1 MSPNEPAPPGAEEE
15 VGGSEQSFISHL
27 IELRARLLK
36 AIAAVLVILVALLPF
51 ADRMYHFIAEP
62 LLQRLPQGA
71 HMVAI
76 EVTSPFMTPVKLA
89 AVVALFLAMP
99 AVLYQLWRFVAP
111 GLYRHEKKL
120 ALPLLAASV
129 GMFYLGCAF
138 AYYLILPKVFV
149 FLLGV
154 TPDGVSVMTDI
165 GKYLDFVLTIFL
177 AFGVCFEVPV
187 VVILL
192 ALLGVVNAEQLARQR
207 PYVVLGVFVIAA
219 VLAPPDALSMLMLAI
234 PMCLLYEIGVL
245 VVRLFV
251 HRGEAGTRTSP
262 KAGPPPH

>member
-1 MSPNEPAPPGAEEE
+1 
-15 VGGSEQSFISHL
+15 
-27 IELRARLLK
+27 
-36 AIAAVLVILVALLPF
+36 
-51 ADRMYHFIAEP
+51 
-62 LLQRLPQGA
+62 
-71 HMVAI
+71 
-76 EVTSPFMTPVKLA
+76 
-89 AVVALFLAMP
+89 
-99 AVLYQLWRFVAP
+99 
-111 GLYRHEKKL
+111 
-120 ALPLLAASV
+120 
-129 GMFYLGCAF
+129 
-138 AYYLILPKVFV
+138 
-149 FLLGV
+149 

-187 VVILL
+187 VVVLL

-251 HRGEAGTRTSP
+251 RRGEAGAQASP
-262 KAGPPPH
+262 KT

>member
-1 MSPNEPAPPGAEEE
+1 MSGSESAPPDGDEG
-15 VGGSEQSFISHL
+15 VDGNGQSFISHL
-27 IELRARLLK
+27 IELRSRLLK
-36 AIAAVLVILVALLPF
+36 AIAAVLVVLVALLPF

-62 LLQRLPQGA
+62 LLQRLPQGS
-71 HMVAI
+71 HMIAI
-76 EVTSPFMTPVKLA
+76 EVASPFMTPVKLA

-138 AYYLILPKVFV
+138 AYYLVLPKVFV

-154 TPDGVSVMTDI
+154 TPDGVAIMTDI
-165 GKYLDFVLTIFL
+165 GKYLDFVLTMFL

-187 VVILL
+187 VVFLL

-207 PYVVLGVFVIAA
+207 PYVVLGVFVLAA

-234 PMCLLYEIGVL
+234 PMCLLYEVGVIA
-245 VVRLFV
+245 VRLFV
-251 HRGEAGTRTSP
+251 RRAEAGAQAAP
-262 KAGPPPH
+262 KV

>member
-1 MSPNEPAPPGAEEE
+1 MSPNEPAPPGDEADT
-15 VGGSEQSFISHL
+15 GGSEQSFISHL

-36 AIAAVLVILVALLPF
+36 AIAAVLVILVVLLPF

-154 TPDGVSVMTDI
+154 TPEGVSVMTDI

-187 VVILL
+187 VVVLL

-245 VVRLFV
+245 VVRVFV
-251 HRGEAGTRTSP
+251 RRGEAGAQASP
-262 KAGPPPH
+262 KI

>member
-1 MSPNEPAPPGAEEE
+1 MSNAEATPPDASADEAA
-15 VGGSEQSFISHL
+15 GGNEQSFISHL

-36 AIAAVLVILVALLPF
+36 AIAAVLVVLVALLPF

-71 HMVAI
+71 HMIAI
-76 EVTSPFMTPVKLA
+76 EVASPFMTPVKLA

-111 GLYRHEKKL
+111 GLYRHEKKM
-120 ALPLLAASV
+120 ALPLLVASV

-138 AYYLILPKVFV
+138 AYYLVLPKVFV

-154 TPDGVSVMTDI
+154 TPDGVAIMTDI
-165 GKYLDFVLTIFL
+165 GKYLDFVLTMFL

-187 VVILL
+187 VVFLL
-192 ALLGVVNAEQLARQR
+192 ALLGVVNAEQLTRQR

-234 PMCLLYEIGVL
+234 PMCLLYELGV
-245 VVRLFV
+245 VAVRLFV
-251 HRGEAGTRTSP
+251 RRAQTGAQASP
-262 KAGPPPH
+262 KA

>member
-1 MSPNEPAPPGAEEE
+1 MSNAEATPPGANEEA
-15 VGGSEQSFISHL
+15 GGNEQSFISHL

-36 AIAAVLVILVALLPF
+36 AIAAVLVVLVALLPF

-71 HMVAI
+71 HMIAI
-76 EVTSPFMTPVKLA
+76 EVASPFMTPVKLA

-111 GLYRHEKKL
+111 GLYRHEKKM
-120 ALPLLAASV
+120 ALPLLVASV

-138 AYYLILPKVFV
+138 AYYLVLPKVFV

-154 TPDGVSVMTDI
+154 TPDGVAIMTDI
-165 GKYLDFVLTIFL
+165 GKYLDFVLTMFL

-187 VVILL
+187 VVFLL
-192 ALLGVVNAEQLARQR
+192 ALLGVVNAEQLTRQR

-234 PMCLLYEIGVL
+234 PMCLLYELGV
-245 VVRLFV
+245 VAVRLFV
-251 HRGEAGTRTSP
+251 RRAQAGAPASP
-262 KAGPPPH
+262 KA